1 MLLEMNHRILDFS
14 FQLGRVFSSIVFDY
28 DTLENCK
35 GLYDIIFIHREG
47 IQDENIWKNVKE
59 FCKPSTK
66 IVCDVSTESGNIDCY
81 LETADFIT
89 KTEDYKFY
97 FILDFELNNF
107 KNLERKNV
115 YILNGY
121 DILFYA
127 YTNIDSDAR
136 TFVDSGHKFEYKKNK
151 FMSFNGS
158 MRANRILLLRE
169 LNNRN
174 LLSRHLDKSNVSFLL
189 SIDRKFHFNNIKN
202 YLQNLRQ
209 SKKLNFTK
217 EDEESILKLDLPILY
232 DNETIDGISHRISG
246 EYEAVLNVVTEN
258 THGMEA
264 DDDISK
270 YEITTFTEKTI
281 KPFLATQI
289 PLFIGP
295 PNLENELRK
304 LGFDL
309 FDDLI
314 DYSFEKEKD
323 HYKRFLLKMDEL
335 ERLLTVDM
343 IGYREKNINRFHNN
357 RRLVSKLSAEGFLK
371 CYNFINNILFDKK

>member
-1 MLLEMNHRILDFS
+1 MNHRILDFS
-14 FQLGRVFSSIVFDY
+14 FQLGRIFSSIVFDY
-28 DTLENCK
+28 DNLENCK

-47 IQDENIWKNVKE
+47 IQDEDIWKNVKE

-81 LETADFIT
+81 LERADFIT
-89 KTEDYKFY
+89 KTQDYKFY

-107 KNLERKNV
+107 RNLDRKNV
-115 YILNGY
+115 YILSGY
-121 DILFYA
+121 DILFHA
-127 YTNIDSDAR
+127 YTNIDSDSR
-136 TFVDSGHKFEYKKNK
+136 TFVESSHKFEYKNNK

-169 LNNRN
+169 LNKRN
-174 LLSRHLDKSNVSFLL
+174 LLEKHLDISNVSFML
-189 SIDRKFHFNNIKN
+189 SQNRQFNIDFIKD
-202 YLQNLRQ
+202 YLKQL
-209 SKKLNFTK
+209 KKSLKINFTQ
-217 EDEESILKLDLPILY
+217 EDEESILQLDLPILY
-232 DNETIDGISHRISG
+232 DNKTIDGVSNRISG

-258 THGMEA
+258 THGMER
-264 DDDISK
+264 DDDLSK
-270 YEITTFTEKTI
+270 YGITTFTEKTI

-295 PNLENELRK
+295 PNLENELRN

-335 ERLLTVDM
+335 QRLLTIDM
-343 IGYREKNINRFHNN
+343 ISYRNKNIHRFHKN
-357 RRLVSKLSAEGFLK
+357 RRLVSKLSSEGFLK
-371 CYNFINNILFDKK
+371 CYNFINNTLFDKK